1 MTLGQIL
8 HKYNKRRNPFL
19 VFKMVDAKHNTMQLL
34 VAGKDRPGK
43 VPLLLSKFIY
53 IDRKIDTEKG
63 WLHIA
68 R

>member
-1 MTLGQIL
+1 M

-19 VFKMVDAKHNTMQLL
+19 IFKMVDAKHNTMQLL